1 MDQQTTENAGE
12 VEFASWHAVAMS
24 QRDTYCPGSYT
35 RHKYGAVLNRP
46 GYYYRCSACGHHSDT
61 PF

>member
-12 VEFASWHAVAMS
+12 VEFAS
-24 QRDTYCPGSYT
+24 CPGSYT